1 MAVITISRQ
10 YGSGADDIAAQVCDK
25 LGYRYF
31 DKRVMAGIA
40 SEFGLPES
48 GIVDFSED
56 QYKARGFLDR
66 FRGPRVVAQ
75 TRTWREDLSGRRV
88 PEVEQLD
95 EEQAIRMVRSAIQSA
110 SQEDNIVILG
120 RGSQAILRDKPGVLH
135 VRIEAPPDDRVKRI
149 REQENVSEQ
158 EAGRIVA
165 ARDKAAADYLK
176 RFYEIDWSN
185 SLLYHLVINT
195 GRMEIDAA
203 VPLIV
208 NALSYLSAVES
219 PE

>member
-31 DKRVMAGIA
+31 DKRLMAGIA

-56 QYKARGFLDR
+56 KYKARGFLDR

-88 PEVEQLD
+88 PETEQL
-95 EEQAIRMVRSAIQSA
+95 APVSA
-110 SQEDNIVILG
+110 
-120 RGSQAILRDKPGVLH
+120 
-135 VRIEAPPDDRVKRI
+135 DD
-149 REQENVSEQ
+149 
-158 EAGRIVA
+158 
-165 ARDKAAADYLK
+165 
-176 RFYEIDWSN
+176 
-185 SLLYHLVINT
+185 
-195 GRMEIDAA
+195 
-203 VPLIV
+203 
-208 NALSYLSAVES
+208 
-219 PE
+219 